1 MLCLEAYNCLGHPWW
16 SSYHFLV
23 TRYWKLLKSL
33 LCISFLLFI
42 FSAKSY
48 WQCVCCILVNSELY
62 SHISIS
68 TWLWVQI
75 IVRRVSYLHLKKLN
89 FVYFEIKQLKI
100 LDRPL
105 LVWFST
111 FYGKESLVAVGVN
124 ERRREQ
130 ERIKETLAKL
140 SSFTASWQF

>member
-1 MLCLEAYNCLGHPWW
+1 M
-16 SSYHFLV
+16 
-23 TRYWKLLKSL
+23 
-33 LCISFLLFI
+33 
-42 FSAKSY
+42 
-48 WQCVCCILVNSELY
+48 
-62 SHISIS
+62 
-68 TWLWVQI
+68 QI

-130 ERIKETLAKL
+130 GRVKETLAKQL
-140 SSFTASWQF
+140 FHCLLTVLNGRNS